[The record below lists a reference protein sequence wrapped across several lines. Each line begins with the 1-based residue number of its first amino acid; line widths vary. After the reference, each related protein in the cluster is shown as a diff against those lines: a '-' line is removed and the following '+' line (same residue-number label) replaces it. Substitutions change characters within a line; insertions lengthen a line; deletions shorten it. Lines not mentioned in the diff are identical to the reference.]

1 MCGLNSVRNSR
12 PGTESLNCWE
22 VIITIKPIETY
33 YNGYR
38 FRSRLEARWAVFFD
52 AMGVEYEYE
61 PEGFDLGDGIYYLP
75 DFYLP
80 EQNYYV
86 EVKGN
91 MTEGDKKKIEKFVDS
106 LFDEDGCYDSAQY
119 KFIVLGNIPPY
130 RGDILDWVTDRY
142 INNFDGYSVLFDCPY
157 LPCVCPICGK
167 FGFEYEGRGG
177 RVCGNKCTS
186 DDHGLTY
193 DHPRILFAYDAARQ
207 ARFEHGEQYA

>member
-1 MCGLNSVRNSR
+1 M
-12 PGTESLNCWE
+12 NCWE
-22 VIITIKPIETY
+22 VSITIKPIETY

-61 PEGFDLGDGIYYLP
+61 PEGFDLGGGIYYLP

-80 EQNYYV
+80 EQDYYV

-91 MTEGDKKKIEKFVDS
+91 MTEADREKTERFFDHLLEDKLNGILSHGFV
-106 LFDEDGCYDSAQY
+106 
-119 KFIVLGNIPPY
+119 ILGNIPPRTVNVVSWAY
-130 RGDILDWVTDRY
+130 ARY
-142 INNFDGYSVLFDCPY
+142 ARNWDAYSIVADFPY

-167 FGFEYEGRGG
+167 FGFEWDGLGERI
-177 RVCGNKCTS
+177 CGNE
-186 DDHGLTY
+186 
-193 DHPRILFAYDAARQ
+193 HPPWEEPRPNVGSKISLAYDAARQ